1 MKLFDHTNPRHVEIL
16 REELKRAKRILF
28 ETDRQQFMQANM
40 YMRGTFS
47 IIFRDSEYK
56 NTNKMQDYVAGVVN
70 STSTDKD
77 DILNALKQYAKEN
90 PEKMQELNTDVAKMA
105 EPINPT
111 KSTGT
116 SSLTPDAYKS
126 GQGRGGWQGD

>member
-16 REELKRAKRILF
+16 REELKRAKRILS
-28 ETDRQQFMQANM
+28 ENDRQQFMQANM
-40 YMRGTFS
+40 YMRGIFS

-90 PEKMQELNTDVAKMA
+90 PEKMQELNIDVAEMA

-126 GQGRGGWQGD
+126 YGPYKGD

>member
-1 MKLFDHTNPRHVEIL
+1 MKLFDHNNPRHIEIL
-16 REELKRAKRILF
+16 REELQRAKRILF
-28 ETDRQQFMQANM
+28 ENDRQQFMQANM

-90 PEKMQELNTDVAKMA
+90 PEKMQDLNRDVAEMA

-126 GQGRGGWQGD
+126 YGPYKGD

>member
-1 MKLFDHTNPRHVEIL
+1 MKLFDHNNPRHIEIL
-16 REELKRAKRILF
+16 REELQRAKRILF
-28 ETDRQQFMQANM
+28 ENDRQQFMQANM

-90 PEKMQELNTDVAKMA
+90 PEKMQELNRDVAEMA

-111 KSTGT
+111 KSIGT

-126 GQGRGGWQGD
+126 YGPYKGD

>member
-56 NTNKMQDYVAGVVN
+56 NTNKMQDYVAGVIN

-105 EPINPT
+105 EPINPI
-111 KSTGT
+111 KSTGK

-126 GQGRGGWQGD
+126 YGPYKGD

>member
-1 MKLFDHTNPRHVEIL
+1 
-16 REELKRAKRILF
+16 
-28 ETDRQQFMQANM
+28 
-40 YMRGTFS
+40 
-47 IIFRDSEYK
+47 
-56 NTNKMQDYVAGVVN
+56 MQDYVAGEIN
-70 STSTDKD
+70 SASTDKD

>member
-1 MKLFDHTNPRHVEIL
+1 MKLFDHTNPRHIEIL
-16 REELKRAKRILF
+16 REELQRAKRILF
-28 ETDRQQFMQANM
+28 ENDRQQFMQANM

-56 NTNKMQDYVAGVVN
+56 NTNEMQDFVAGVVN
-70 STSTDKD
+70 ATSTDKD

-90 PEKMQELNTDVAKMA
+90 PEKMQDLNMEVSQMS

-126 GQGRGGWQGD
+126 YGPYKGD